1 MVGKMEIFFLIQ
13 NNVKRNNMAQQTSVD
28 FLEEKFMSIFVN
40 DEGFKSCMNEA
51 KKCTKQK

>member
-1 MVGKMEIFFLIQ
+1 
-13 NNVKRNNMAQQTSVD
+13 MAQQTSVD